1 MGGWG
6 APRSLPEQRVPGM
19 VRDSSAPGDAPSYS
33 AEHRS
38 LRTVRGEQL
47 PPNQLITYRNSTRL
61 TLKKKK
67 LPQTTEHVD
76 LWGTR
81 CSVKT
86 ACHPEVSRRWLCLQE
101 RSWQFKGGLR
111 DNK

>member
-1 MGGWG
+1 
-6 APRSLPEQRVPGM
+6 M

-67 LPQTTEHVD
+67 VTTNHRACGFMGYQMLRENCLSPRSKQEMALPPRKI
-76 LWGTR
+76 L
-81 CSVKT
+81 
-86 ACHPEVSRRWLCLQE
+86 AI
-101 RSWQFKGGLR
+101 
-111 DNK
+111 